1 MVEFL
6 AETHKKKGTGAISG
20 RAQRNIIEIQAKV
33 AAAEASQPTQ
43 PGSAEM
49 SSSSSVNLT
58 PEQLDEIYFQV
69 YNNIYL
75 YIFIC
80 YCY

>member
-1 MVEFL
+1 MVEFF
-6 AETHKKKGTGAISG
+6 AETHKKKGTGTISG
-20 RAQRNIIEIQAKV
+20 RAQRNIEEIQAKV
-33 AAAEASQPTQ
+33 AAAASSQPTQ
-43 PGSAEM
+43 PGSDEV
-49 SSSSSVNLT
+49 SSSSPNLT